1 MIMVVVN
8 NNINYDNFGKVKEKK
23 ITLIEFS
30 KAVCTDIYSRGVK
43 QKIFLRGGCAK
54 EHNMRRLTC
63 TTSK

>member
-43 QKIFLRGGCAK
+43 QKNIFA
-54 EHNMRRLTC
+54 RRLCERT
-63 TTSK
+63 